1 MSISGDLNQVGFAV
15 PIVQTVAV
23 PAVATDH
30 HATYTLAVNTV
41 KTVAIKNKTFDSH
54 IHNTGYLYKTFNYHV
69 HNTGYLYQE
78 ICIECLILLN
88 FISKYWCLNALFT
101 I

>member
-1 MSISGDLNQVGFAV
+1 MTRFLLSKLGQIFTVDFNNQEKITVSNFYSGLWQSWFQLLLSISGDLNQVGFAV

-41 KTVAIKNKTFDSH
+41 KTVAIK
-54 IHNTGYLYKTFNYHV
+54 L
-69 HNTGYLYQE
+69 
-78 ICIECLILLN
+78 LIN
-88 FISKYWCLNALFT
+88 MYT

>member
-1 MSISGDLNQVGFAV
+1 MDCDNNISTYIKIQNSILDCDKVDSKSSCQWDLNQVGFAV

-41 KTVAIKNKTFDSH
+41 KTVAIKLLITTYTIQD
-54 IHNTGYLYKTFNYHV
+54 
-69 HNTGYLYQE
+69 
-78 ICIECLILLN
+78 ICTRIYI
-88 FISKYWCLNALFT
+88 LNA
-101 I
+101 